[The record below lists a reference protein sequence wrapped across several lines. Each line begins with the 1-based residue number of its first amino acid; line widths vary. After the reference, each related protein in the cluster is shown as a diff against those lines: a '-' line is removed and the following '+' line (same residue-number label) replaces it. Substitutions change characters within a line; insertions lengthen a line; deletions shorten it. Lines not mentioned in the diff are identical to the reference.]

1 MKKIQLLDDN
11 MINKIAAGEVVER
24 PVSVVKELVENSID
38 AGATRIIIEIENG
51 GIDMIRISDNGSG
64 IPESD
69 VLSAFMR
76 HATSKIRNMD
86 DLENVLTLGFRGE
99 GLSSVA
105 AVSQVEIITKPKE
118 QEMAKILA
126 IHGGKVINESFV
138 GATEGTSLTIRNLF
152 YNTPARRKFLKKPG
166 TEAAQISDMVSR
178 IILARPDISFKYIV
192 NSIETINT
200 AEGGNLQSAVLSV
213 YGRDVAKSLIGVN
226 ELVEGIEISGFL
238 GKPEISRGKRTYG
251 NIFINGRY
259 IKSQLLERAIEE
271 AYKNRLTVGKF
282 PVYILNLKIDPT
294 IVDVNVHPQK
304 LEIRFSD
311 ERLIYNAFYNA
322 AFDALKREVLI
333 PEVKTEEHFQS
344 PVSSVFQSEKQD
356 WVQDNIRTF
365 DKEREEATQKPHHAI
380 NMNSVMNSLF
390 NKAEDVHK
398 NAPLSVN
405 ETVISES
412 YNYYENI
419 EPQKVDCSVKEQK
432 SKEQKPIEKG
442 NTNITNDKAFFNSYN
457 IVGQFLATYWLIEQD
472 EEIYLIDQHAGHERV
487 VFERLLNQYRDSY
500 VASQTLVDPMIV
512 NLSDKES
519 VVIDENSR
527 LFSRFGYNI
536 EHMGINEYAI
546 KSVPFIF
553 GEATNISLFMQI
565 LDKLSEHAESVTSI
579 FDEKL
584 RSIAT
589 IACKAAVKANDRIH
603 INEARKLIE
612 ELLTLENPFNC
623 PHGRPTIVKLTKTE
637 IEKMFKRIQ

>member
-1 MKKIQLLDDN
+1 MKKIQLLDDQ

-38 AGATRIIIEIENG
+38 AGATRISIEIENG
-51 GIDMIRISDNGSG
+51 GIDMVRISDNGFG
-64 IPESD
+64 IPEAD

-118 QEMAKILA
+118 QEMAKIIA
-126 IHGGKVINESFV
+126 IHGGKVVNNSFV
-138 GATEGTSLTIRNLF
+138 GATDGTSLTIRNLF
-152 YNTPARRKFLKKPG
+152 YNTPARRKFLKKAG

-178 IILARPDISFKYIV
+178 IILARPDIGFKYIV
-192 NSIETINT
+192 NGIETINT
-200 AEGGNLQSAVLSV
+200 AEGGNLQSAVFSV
-213 YGRDVAKSLIGVN
+213 YGRDVAKNLIEVN

-294 IVDVNVHPQK
+294 VVDVNVHPQK

-333 PEVKTEEHFQS
+333 PEVKSEEHFQN
-344 PVSSVFQSEKQD
+344 PAPSVFQSEKQD
-356 WVQDNIRTF
+356 WVQDNLRTVGN
-365 DKEREEATQKPHHAI
+365 DYTDAAQKPHHSV
-380 NMNSVMNSLF
+380 NMDSIMNSLF
-390 NKAEDVHK
+390 NKDDIISE
-398 NAPLSVN
+398 NASLSVN
-405 ETVISES
+405 ETAIAEN
-412 YNYYENI
+412 YNYYENNKAQTTPYPATEQ
-419 EPQKVDCSVKEQK
+419 EPPKQANAS
-432 SKEQKPIEKG
+432 I
-442 NTNITNDKAFFNSYN
+442 INDKAFFNSYN
-457 IVGQFLATYWLIEQD
+457 IIGQFLATYWLIEQD
-472 EEIYLIDQHAGHERV
+472 DAIYLIDQHAGHERV
-487 VFERLLNQYRDSY
+487 VYERLLNQYRDSY

-536 EHMGINEYAI
+536 EHMGVNEYAI

-553 GEATNISLFMQI
+553 GEATSISLFMQI

-584 RSIAT
+584 HTIAT